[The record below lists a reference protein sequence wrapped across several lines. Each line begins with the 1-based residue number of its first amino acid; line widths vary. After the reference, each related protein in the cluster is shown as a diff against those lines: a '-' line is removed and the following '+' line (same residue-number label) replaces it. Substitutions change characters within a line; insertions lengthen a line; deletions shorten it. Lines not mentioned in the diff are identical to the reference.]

1 MNRWIRSQDL
11 PIHGFVVVL
20 LVLGFF
26 HETINALLEYNYLG
40 ITQGQIWRLLSG
52 HFVHLNVLHAAL
64 NSAGLVL
71 CIAIF
76 GSPRNLAYSCIYL
89 IIMAL
94 FISSGL
100 FIFSPNVAYY
110 LGFSGLLH
118 AVTIHYLV
126 LGYNK
131 NRFFYGLALVGMAT
145 KLALEQ
151 STLFDVFYLQ
161 TLIGDQV
168 INESHLYGAI
178 GALLWVILRQL
189 LTQLDYENPAS

>member
-11 PIHGFVVVL
+11 PIHGFVAVL

-26 HETINALLEYNYLG
+26 HEAINAQLEYNYLG

-52 HFVHLNVLHAAL
+52 HFVHLNFSHAVLNAT
-64 NSAGLVL
+64 GLVL

-76 GSPRNLAYSCIYL
+76 GSPRNLVDGCIYL
-89 IIMAL
+89 LIMAL
-94 FISSGL
+94 FISAGL

-126 LGYNK
+126 LGYSK
-131 NRFFYGLALVGMAT
+131 NRLFYGLALLGMAA
-145 KLALEQ
+145 KLASEQ
-151 STLFDVFYLQ
+151 LSVFDVFYLKA
-161 TLIGDQV
+161 LIGDQI

-178 GALLWVILRQL
+178 GALVWIVLRQL
-189 LTQLDYENPAS
+189 LTQLDYENPMS